1 MPTIGSDA
9 LTTWTTAVL
18 ESWGHP
24 GADARFIADTL
35 TDANLRG
42 IDSHGVLRLPAYRE
56 RVTTGLVLPDARPE
70 VVVERAVVRVDGRG
84 AAGQLAA
91 REAMLAVA
99 ATARSFGV
107 ASAVVRS
114 SAHFGAAG
122 FYARQL
128 AREGFVAFVVSN
140 SEPVVVPF
148 GGRDPLL
155 GTNPFAFAA
164 PHEPHPLCVDMATA
178 TSAMGR
184 VMVKAEAGEPIPP
197 DWGIDADGHPT
208 TDAGEVVSLL
218 PFGGPKGYG
227 MGMLVETMAGVLSGA
242 AIGSDI
248 GNMYSDF
255 TKPQNS
261 GHWLLALDVQQHL
274 GLADFLT
281 RMAVLVD
288 RAHAVRPAP
297 GGPGVLVPGEPEETR
312 RAQRLADG
320 IPVPDS
326 VAAELHE
333 LGAPINL
340 PLPIERTET

>member
-1 MPTIGSDA
+1 MANVDADA
-9 LTTWTTAVL
+9 LTAWTTAVL
-18 ESWGHP
+18 KSWGHCE
-24 GADARFIADTL
+24 ADASFIAETL
-35 TDANLRG
+35 IDANLRG

-56 RVTTGLVLPDARPE
+56 RVAAGLVLPNARPE
-70 VVVERAVVRVDGRG
+70 VTVDKAVVHVDGHR
-84 AAGQLAA
+84 AAGQVAA

-99 ATARSFGV
+99 ETARSHGV

-128 AREGFVAFVVSN
+128 AREGFVAIVVSN

-164 PHEPHPLCVDMATA
+164 PGKPHPLCVDMATS

-184 VMVKAEAGEPIPP
+184 VMVKAEAGETIPP
-197 DWGIDADGHPT
+197 DWGIDADGHAT
-208 TDAGEVVSLL
+208 TDPHQVVSLL

-255 TKPQNS
+255 SKPQNS
-261 GHWLLALDVQQHL
+261 GHWMLALDVDQHL
-274 GLADFLT
+274 PLAEFLT
-281 RMAVLVD
+281 RMALLTD
-288 RAHAVRPAP
+288 RAHSVRPAP
-297 GGPGVLVPGEPEETR
+297 GGSGVQIPGEPEETH
-312 RAQRLADG
+312 RAQRLAEG

-326 VAAELHE
+326 MVAELEE
-333 LGAPINL
+333 LGAAIKL
-340 PLPIERTET
+340 PLPTN

>member
-1 MPTIGSDA
+1 MATVEADA
-9 LTTWTTAVL
+9 LTAWTTAVL

-35 TDANLRG
+35 VDANLRG

-56 RVTTGLVLPDARPE
+56 RVDAGLVLPDAKPE
-70 VVVERAVVRVDGRG
+70 VTADKAVVHVDGRQ
-84 AAGQLAA
+84 AAGQVVA

-99 ATARSFGV
+99 ATARSHGV

-122 FYARQL
+122 YYARQL
-128 AREGFVAFVVSN
+128 AREGFVAIVVSN

-184 VMVKAEAGEPIPP
+184 VMVKAEAGEAIPP

-208 TDAGEVVSLL
+208 TDPGRVVSLL

-227 MGMLVETMAGVLSGA
+227 MGMLVETLAGVFSGA
-242 AIGSDI
+242 AIGSDV
-248 GNMYSDF
+248 GNMYADF
-255 TKPQNS
+255 SKPQNS
-261 GHWLLALDVQQHL
+261 GHWMLALDVEQHL
-274 GLADFLT
+274 PLAEFLT
-281 RMAVLVD
+281 RMALLTE

-297 GGPGVLVPGEPEETR
+297 GSAGVQVPGEPEDTR
-312 RAQRLADG
+312 RAQRLAEG

-326 VAAELHE
+326 VVAELDR
-333 LGAPINL
+333 LGAAIDR
-340 PLPIERTET
+340 PLPTN